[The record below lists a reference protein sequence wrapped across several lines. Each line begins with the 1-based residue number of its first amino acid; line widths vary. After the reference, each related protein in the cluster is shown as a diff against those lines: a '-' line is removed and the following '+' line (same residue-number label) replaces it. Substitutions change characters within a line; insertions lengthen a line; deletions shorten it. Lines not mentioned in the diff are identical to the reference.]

1 MASTAMGSISVERD
15 QTSTATRFLYQP
27 QALHTVWGNLAEPQR
42 GHRLRDG
49 APSFQAPARW
59 LRDFIFDFFF
69 FGTATSIFSS

>member
-1 MASTAMGSISVERD
+1 
-15 QTSTATRFLYQP
+15 LYQP

-42 GHRLRDG
+42 GQMLRDG